1 MAETIGF
8 TQENIS
14 VTVAT
19 PLADDVFRVRSIRG
33 EEALSGLFRYELE
46 LLSEDGAVDFKA
58 IVGQQV
64 SVAIEF
70 SDQATKRYVTGIVT
84 DFSQHDHDARFWLY
98 RAVVRPP
105 FWLATRSS
113 GCQIFQDKSV
123 TDIAEAVL
131 GDLGITDYSL
141 ETTATYAARDYCV
154 QYNESAFDFLNRL
167 FEDEGIFYFFR
178 HAQDACTLVIADDA
192 DAHVPCPGLTK
203 AQYRPGRPQQ
213 DREEEDAIFQTSYT
227 ERVVTDAYAA
237 DDFNFETPSTQLYSE
252 VEGEGSGS
260 GMEVYEYPGGYTAK
274 DAGDGRTDLR
284 MQELEAPMKELSGR
298 AHCKAFIAGY
308 AFTLAGHERADL
320 DQDYVLRRLRLTA
333 TPERY
338 ENSFEAFPKSLPFRA
353 PRLTP
358 RPRIRGVQTAMVAG
372 PSGEEI
378 WTDKYGR
385 IKCKFHWDQLGP
397 GDDKASCWIRVA
409 QSWAGKQWGG
419 WILPRIGMEVVVT
432 FLEGDP
438 DRPLVTGCIYNGEAM
453 PPYTLP
459 DDQTKSTMKSNSS
472 KGGDGYNEW
481 RFEDKAGDEEI
492 WLHAQKDWNTVVE
505 NDRNTTLNDGNDTLT
520 VKKGDRTSKIQ
531 KGSEDHYVKSTR
543 TLQVDGAQKHKTG
556 NTYTHNVVGD
566 FTLKVDGD
574 ISIEATGKIT
584 IKSGKDMTLDC
595 GANMVQK
602 SKEKFDSSAGM
613 AMSHTAKQDLSQKS
627 DMNVKTEAGMDL
639 TAKAGMNLNAEGGMN
654 TTVKAGMNLNAEGG
668 IGATVKGAAMG
679 TFDGGAMATV
689 KGALVKL
696 N

>member
-8 TQENIS
+8 TQGNRALTI
-14 VTVAT
+14 AT
-19 PLADDVFRVRSIRG
+19 PLGDDVFRVRALRG
-33 EEALSGLFRYELE
+33 EEQLSGLFRHEVE
-46 LLSEDGAVDFKA
+46 LLSEDGAVDFKS

-70 SDQATKRYVTGIVT
+70 ADQSTKRYVTGIVT
-84 DFSQHDHDARFWLY
+84 DFSQHDHDVRNWLY
-98 RAVVRPP
+98 RAVIRPP

-113 GCQIFQDKSV
+113 GCQIFQEKSV

-141 ETTATYAARDYCV
+141 ETTSTYAARDYCV

-178 HAQDACTLVIADDA
+178 HAADACTLVIADDA
-192 DAHVPCPGLTK
+192 DAHEATPGLAE
-203 AQYRPGRPQQ
+203 AQYRPGRPQE
-213 DREEEDAIFQTSYT
+213 DREEEDAVFQTSYT
-227 ERVVTDAYAA
+227 ERVVTDAFAA
-237 DDFNFETPSTQLYSE
+237 EDFNFETPSTQLYAE

-260 GMEVYEYPGGYTAK
+260 GMEIYEYPGGYTVK
-274 DAGDGRTDLR
+274 GDGDGRADLR
-284 MQELEAPMKELSGR
+284 MQELELPMKELSGR
-298 AHCKAFIAGY
+298 SHCKAFIAGY
-308 AFTLAGHERADL
+308 AFTLAGHDRADL
-320 DQDYVLRRLRLTA
+320 NQDYVIRRLRLSA
-333 TPERY
+333 TPDKY
-338 ENSFEAFPKSLPFRA
+338 ENGFEAFPKSLAFRA
-353 PRLTP
+353 PRTTP
-358 RPRIRGVQTAMVAG
+358 RPRIKGVQTAMVAG

-397 GDDKASCWIRVA
+397 SDDKASCWVRVA

-438 DRPLVTGCIYNGEAM
+438 DRPLVTGAVYNGEAM

-459 DDQTKSTMKSNSS
+459 DDQTRSTLKSNSS
-472 KGGDGYNEW
+472 KGGGGYNEW
-481 RFEDKAGDEEI
+481 RFEDKKGDEEV

-505 NDRNTTLNDGNDTLT
+505 NDRTTTLNKGNDTLT
-520 VKKGDRTSKIQ
+520 VKKGDRTFKVETGNEEYYI
-531 KGSEDHYVKSTR
+531 KGTR
-543 TLQVDGAQKHKTG
+543 DLTVDDAQTHKTG
-556 NTYTHNVVGD
+556 NTYTHNVIGD

-574 ISIEATGKIT
+574 ILIEATGKIT
-584 IKSGKDMTLDC
+584 IKSGKDMLLDSA
-595 GANMVQK
+595 ANMTQK
-602 SKEKFDSSAGM
+602 SAQKFDTSAGM

-627 DMNVKTEAGMDL
+627 DMNVNTEAGMDL

-654 TTVKAGMNLNAEGG
+654 TTVKAGMNLTAEGG
-668 IGATVKGAAMG
+668 IGATVKGSATG
-679 TFDGGAMATV
+679 TFDGGGMASV
-689 KGALVKL
+689 KGGLIKL
-696 N
+696 G